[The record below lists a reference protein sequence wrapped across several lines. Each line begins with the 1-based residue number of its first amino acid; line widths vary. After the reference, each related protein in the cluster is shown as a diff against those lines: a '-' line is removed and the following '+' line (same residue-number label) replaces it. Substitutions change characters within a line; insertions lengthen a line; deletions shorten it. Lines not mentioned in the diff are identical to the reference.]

1 VHEDLI
7 EWAATHLDP
16 GWIEHPHAKHI
27 VVKRLEVYRNHTW
40 ENLAGFL
47 AECGS
52 SEIQALVTEVTAA
65 ERPVPK
71 PDQQLRDIAL
81 GLRNRFI
88 DRQMAVLMQQLNQ
101 PEVTE
106 PQRLE
111 LLRKQQELRLLKR
124 RPLES

>member
-1 VHEDLI
+1 
-7 EWAATHLDP
+7 
-16 GWIEHPHAKHI
+16 
-27 VVKRLEVYRNHTW
+27 
-40 ENLAGFL
+40 
-47 AECGS
+47 
-52 SEIQALVTEVTAA
+52 VTAA

-71 PDQQLRDIAL
+71 PDQQLPDIAL

-106 PQRLE
+106 PQRLD